1 MKIQPTEFS
10 LTITRAEAEVVT
22 DAMDMACDAQD
33 TQDADCRAIVQDIRG
48 AQRSM
53 KAKLQDGVEVIVER
67 IGAEA
72 MRQVAIGLE
81 LLAEWVEEDEQ
92 PTALDEAQQDALVAI
107 VDAIRAS
114 GILKTLITTSIPAGG
129 AR

>member
-10 LTITRAEAEVVT
+10 LTLTRAEAEVVV

-33 TQDADCRAIVQDIRG
+33 TRSAVDRAIVQDIRG
-48 AQRSM
+48 AQRSI
-53 KAKLQDGVEVIVER
+53 KAKLHDGEEVIVER
-67 IGAEA
+67 LGTESV
-72 MRQVAIGLE
+72 RQVAIGLE
-81 LLAEWVEEDEQ
+81 IIAEWVAEDEQ

-107 VDAIRAS
+107 VDAIRTS
-114 GILKTLITTSIPAGG
+114 GILKTLITTSIPAGS